1 MFQNIWLGENIDY
14 EELGNEE
21 LENHDSIMN
30 CLELNREGLTGYV
43 DCNKKNYVLC
53 ERLIMKTTNVTR
65 KPILDEQFC
74 KYFDNQIE
82 EVFLLKETVSNTKDQ
97 ITNSTEGTPS
107 EFIDLGLIQ
116 GM

>member
-1 MFQNIWLGENIDY
+1 
-14 EELGNEE
+14 
-21 LENHDSIMN
+21 MN
-30 CLELNREGLTGYV
+30 CLELNMEGFTEYV

-53 ERLIMKTTNVTR
+53 ERLIMKTANVTR

-82 EVFLLKETVSNTKDQ
+82 EVFLLKEAVSNIEGQ
-97 ITNSTEGTPS
+97 IDLAIPKSTESTPN

>member
-1 MFQNIWLGENIDY
+1 
-14 EELGNEE
+14 
-21 LENHDSIMN
+21 MN
-30 CLELNREGLTGYV
+30 CLELNMEGFTEYV

-53 ERLIMKTTNVTR
+53 ERLIIKTAANVTR

-74 KYFDNQIE
+74 EYFDNQIE
-82 EVFLLKETVSNTKDQ
+82 DVFLLKETVSN
-97 ITNSTEGTPS
+97 ILGLINPAIPNSTESTPN